1 MHPAHREHG
10 GGLTATGE
18 SAPMTQDQI
27 LRAER
32 LTHVLGRLD
41 ECSVDVLALLD
52 ALAMSGL
59 KLAEDDAGESRSAY
73 QLAVEEMR
81 AGDLD

>member
-1 MHPAHREHG
+1 M
-10 GGLTATGE
+10 
-18 SAPMTQDQI
+18 MQDQI

-41 ECSVDVLALLD
+41 ECAVDVLALLD

-59 KLAEDDAGESRSAY
+59 KLTEDDAGEARAAY
-73 QLAVEEMR
+73 EQAVEEVR
-81 AGDLD
+81 NGDLK

>member
-1 MHPAHREHG
+1 
-10 GGLTATGE
+10 
-18 SAPMTQDQI
+18 MTQDQI

-41 ECSVDVLALLD
+41 ECDVDVLALLD

-59 KLAEDDAGESRSAY
+59 KLTEDDAGESRLAY
-73 QLAVEEMR
+73 QHAVEEVR
-81 AGDLD
+81 TGDFE